1 VFPPAVLG
9 FTAARWRAEV
19 AVIPR
24 AGHTL
29 MLDAHWQAAAERI
42 AAWIERQG

>member
-1 VFPPAVLG
+1 VLG
-9 FTAARWRAEV
+9 FTAARWQAEV

-29 MLDAHWQAAAERI
+29 MLDAHWEAAAERI
-42 AAWIERQG
+42 AAWIERQS